1 MNNYELLGLL
11 ANVLQVANFQMNIQE
26 VSNDELLK
34 HLVKQDQVLDEQSKE
49 LQEQTNIYLKKIIEQ
64 NKEIIRILKGE
75 KNEISK
81 ENSETN

>member
-1 MNNYELLGLL
+1 MSNYELLSLL

-34 HLVKQDQVLDEQSKE
+34 HLMRQDKILDEQTRE

-64 NKEIIRILKGE
+64 NEEIINLLKKGE
-75 KNEISK
+75 N
-81 ENSETN
+81 NGN